1 MTPALRRQLLAGL
14 VAGLA
19 GGIIFDAFLFAV
31 QIAAGGSPAQVVSG
45 TWIFVA
51 AVLLGP
57 AAIFNPAAPLIGA
70 ALHFL
75 VAVFWALGYVY
86 LVRAQ
91 PQLLARPWISGAGF
105 GLVVYVFMQIVL
117 ITAGQYHRPAP
128 AVLGEALLAHICFY
142 GIIVA
147 LVTSRMLRRTQTV

>member
-1 MTPALRRQLLAGL
+1 VTAALRGQLVAGL
-14 VAGLA
+14 VAGIT
-19 GGIIFDAFLFAV
+19 GGITIDAFLFGV
-31 QIAAGGSPAQVVSG
+31 QIASGGSPAQVVTG

-70 ALHFL
+70 ALHFC
-75 VAVFWALGYVY
+75 VAIFWALGYVY

-91 PQLLARPWISGAGF
+91 PQLLARPWISGVAF
-105 GLVVYVFMQIVL
+105 GLVVYVFMQIIL

-128 AVLGEALLAHICFY
+128 AVLGEALLAHLVFY
-142 GIIVA
+142 GIPVA
-147 LVTSRMLRRTQTV
+147 LVTSWMLRRAATV

>member
-1 MTPALRRQLLAGL
+1 MTPALRGQLVAGL

-31 QIAAGGSPAQVVSG
+31 QIASGGSPAQVVTG

-70 ALHFL
+70 ALHFG
-75 VAVFWALGYVY
+75 VSIFWALGYVY

-91 PQLLARPWISGAGF
+91 PQLLSRPWISGAGF

-128 AVLGEALLAHICFY
+128 AVLGESLVGHLGFY
-142 GIIVA
+142 GIPVA
-147 LVTSRMLRRTQTV
+147 LVTSRMLRRAQTV